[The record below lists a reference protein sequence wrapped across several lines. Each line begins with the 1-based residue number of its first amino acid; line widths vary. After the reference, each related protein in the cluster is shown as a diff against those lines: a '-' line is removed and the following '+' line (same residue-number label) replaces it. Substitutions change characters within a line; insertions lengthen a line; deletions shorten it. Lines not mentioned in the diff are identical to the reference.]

1 MNRPLSMTCFGRGE
15 CVAEATA
22 WTVEIRSV
30 NHRYCDISFKLPR
43 KYAVLEERMKKE
55 IMTFFSRGHID
66 VSLSYVSSG
75 TGSANLQVNMDLA
88 RAYHQSLC
96 ALSEAL
102 ALPTPTDVALVAGF
116 RDVVVAAEAEEDIEA
131 IWPAVRTA
139 LLQALEGGQA
149 MREREGATLKADLL
163 ARLQALEETA
173 NVVAGQAPELVRKK
187 EMALKERLDNLL
199 KGVDIDPARLAQEVA
214 VMADKADVTEEL
226 VRLRSHCGQFSH
238 FLALDEPVGR
248 RLDFLMQEFLREI
261 NTMASKINDAGVAH
275 LAVELKNEVE
285 KMREQVQN
293 LE

>member
-1 MNRPLSMTCFGRGE
+1 MKRPLSMTSFGRGE
-15 CVAEATA
+15 AVADGTA

-43 KYAVLEERMKKE
+43 KYAVLEDRMKKE
-55 IMTFFSRGHID
+55 IMSFYSRGHID
-66 VSLSYVSSG
+66 VMLSYVSSG
-75 TGSANLQVNMDLA
+75 VGSANLQVNMDLA
-88 RAYHQSLC
+88 RAYQQSLQ

-102 ALPTPTDVALVAGF
+102 SLPAPTDLAQVAGY
-116 RDVVVAAEAEEDIEA
+116 RDVIVACEPEEDVEA
-131 IWPAVRTA
+131 IWPAIRNA
-139 LLQALEGGQA
+139 LIEALEGGLS
-149 MREREGATLKADLL
+149 MREREGATLKEDLL
-163 ARLQALEETA
+163 ARLHALENTA
-173 NVVAGQAPELVRKK
+173 DAVEKMAPELVRKK

-226 VRLRSHCGQFSH
+226 VRLRSHCGQFFH

-275 LAVELKNEVE
+275 LSVELKNEVE

>member
-1 MNRPLSMTCFGRGE
+1 MKRPLSMTSFGRGE
-15 CVAEATA
+15 SVADGTA

-43 KYAVLEERMKKE
+43 KYAVLEDRMKKE
-55 IMTFFSRGHID
+55 VVSFFSRGHID
-66 VSLSYVSSG
+66 VMLSYVSG
-75 TGSANLQVNMDLA
+75 GAGSVNLAVNMELA
-88 RAYHQSLC
+88 REYHRSLH

-102 ALPTPTDVALVAGF
+102 SLPMPDDLAQVAGYK
-116 RDVVVAAEAEEDIEA
+116 DVIVAQEPEEDIEA
-131 IWPAVRTA
+131 IWPAIRAA
-139 LLQALEGGQA
+139 LIQALEGGLV
-149 MREREGATLKADLL
+149 MREREGETLKDDLL
-163 ARLQALEETA
+163 ARLHTLETTA
-173 NVVAGQAPELVRKK
+173 DAVEKQAPELIRKK
-187 EMALKERLDNLL
+187 EAALKERLDNLL
-199 KGVDIDPARLAQEVA
+199 KGVDIDPSRLAQEVA

-226 VRLRSHCGQFSH
+226 VRLRSHCNQFSH
-238 FLALDEPVGR
+238 FLELDEPVGR